1 MRELRKKSKAPENQ
15 AESPSAT
22 SQPFEEE
29 RPSFN
34 QTMSMQEVES
44 RFFYERIEPS
54 PREKTEPLIA
64 KELAHPEKDA
74 EGQSSFYEPIEA
86 TQDVHGPGRGFD
98 GTELLSK
105 DELNIILDLEDESQR
120 LGDFKRIFPNA
131 GSCHKY
137 YGLMEKLRY

>member
-64 KELAHPEKDA
+64 KELVHPEKDA

-86 TQDVHGPGRGFD
+86 T
-98 GTELLSK
+98 
-105 DELNIILDLEDESQR
+105 
-120 LGDFKRIFPNA
+120 
-131 GSCHKY
+131 
-137 YGLMEKLRY
+137 